1 MIILPRTYATVPN
14 GSTSEASR
22 ALPKSIY
29 RMAADALAVLH
40 GEVRE
45 CARLGG
51 AAGQK

>member
-1 MIILPRTYATVPN
+1 MRMPPTAAKGTLR
-14 GSTSEASR
+14 STSEASR